1 MRELSIKQKTFCEN
15 IVAGLNGKEAYI
27 AAYNSKGSAQNAYN
41 EASKLLSRDD
51 ITEYINRLRKPLE
64 TQIKGNL
71 LAEREEK
78 KRILWDIVKNPE
90 EKTENQLRAIDI
102 LNRMDQDYLDKTDD
116 DQKQDIL
123 DNIDDKALKDLI
135 NIN

>member
-51 ITEYINRLRKPLE
+51 IAEYINRLRKPLE